1 MELKFPSKDILI
13 ITVNFHNSEKTSELL
28 NSMPKYKEIELWI
41 EDNESSKSSFKSLK
55 SLKSDFEFNIS
66 IFPHIENNYYWGAF
80 NKALSRLP
88 KDFESWP
95 EWIIICNNDIQI
107 DSNFFK
113 KLSKL
118 DFQKFHVIAPSIISI
133 EKNKDLNPFFEKPFT
148 RIEKLYYGLVYLN
161 KYFSLVIQFLGS
173 KVNKIRNS
181 FSFITKVEK
190 VIYAPHG
197 ACMIFSK
204 NFFIKGGYIDTSFK
218 MFGEEIST
226 AEIAKK
232 IGASIIYKPELIVK
246 HFDHNSTKN
255 ISWDLLYKISKETY
269 FYLKK
274 TYKL

>member
-1 MELKFPSKDILI
+1 MEVKLANKDILI
-13 ITVNFHNSEKTSELL
+13 ITVNFHNSEKTIELL
-28 NSMPKYKEIELWI
+28 NSISKNKKIELWV
-41 EDNESSKSSFKSLK
+41 EDNESTKASFNSLK
-55 SLKSDFEFNIS
+55 SQILDFEFNIS
-66 IFPHIENNYYWGAF
+66 IFPHTENNYYWGAF

-88 KDFESWP
+88 KDFETWP

-107 DSNFFK
+107 DTNFFK

-118 DFQKFHVIAPSIISI
+118 DYKKCHIIAPSIISS

-148 RIEKLYYGLVYLN
+148 KIEKLYYALVYLN
-161 KYFSLVIQFLGS
+161 KYFSLIIQFFGS

-181 FSFITKVEK
+181 FHSNTKIEK

-197 ACMIFSK
+197 ACMVFSK
-204 NFFIKGGYIDTSFK
+204 HFFIKGGYLDTNFK

-232 IGASIIYKPELIVK
+232 IGALIIYKPELIVK

-255 ISWDLLYKISKETY
+255 ISWDLLYEISKETY
-269 FYLKK
+269 THLKK
-274 TYKL
+274 TYKF

>member
-161 KYFSLVIQFLGS
+161 KYFSQPLQL
-173 KVNKIRNS
+173 
-181 FSFITKVEK
+181 
-190 VIYAPHG
+190 
-197 ACMIFSK
+197 
-204 NFFIKGGYIDTSFK
+204 
-218 MFGEEIST
+218 
-226 AEIAKK
+226 
-232 IGASIIYKPELIVK
+232 
-246 HFDHNSTKN
+246 
-255 ISWDLLYKISKETY
+255 
-269 FYLKK
+269 
-274 TYKL
+274 